1 MSDYSDITVEIEDS
15 GRANLILDRPKKL
28 NTISK
33 TMTVELKDA
42 LNELEANDDVF
53 VIVVRGRDGNF
64 CAGGDVGDDGDDADP
79 APHDRLSQ
87 SRRTTRE
94 TFRKLENVGKPTV
107 AAIEGYA
114 LGGGCELACCCDTRI
129 ATEEARIGVTETKLG
144 LIPGAGGT
152 QRLPRLIGLS
162 RAKDMVLRG
171 KQYSAS
177 EMNQFGFVHELAPKD
192 EFDDLVDE
200 VAGDYLNRSPV
211 GMEMAKHVMNRGIES
226 SLESGLEMEAWAVGI
241 VTNTEDSEE
250 GIKAFHEDREPNFQ
264 GK

>member
-1 MSDYSDITVEIEDS
+1 MSDYSDISVEVTES
-15 GRANLILDRPKKL
+15 GRANLILDRPDKL

-33 TMTVELKDA
+33 TMTVELREA
-42 LNELEANDDVF
+42 LAELEENDDVF
-53 VIVVRGRDGNF
+53 VIVLQGQGGNF
-64 CAGGDVGDDGDDADP
+64 CAGGDVGDDDNGKP
-79 APHDRLSQ
+79 TPHARLNQ
-87 SRRTTRE
+87 SRRTTRD

-129 ATEEARIGVTETKLG
+129 ATEEASIGVTETKLG

-152 QRLPRLIGLS
+152 QRLPRLIGCS

-171 KQYSAS
+171 KQYSGA
-177 EMNQFGFVHELAPKD
+177 EMKEFGFVHELAPED
-192 EFDDLVDE
+192 EFDELLND

-211 GMEMAKHVMNRGIES
+211 GIEIAKHVMNRGIES
-226 SLESGLEMEAWAVGI
+226 SLEAGLEMEAWGVGI
-241 VTNTEDSEE
+241 VTNTEDAKE
-250 GIKAFHEDREPNFQ
+250 GIKAFQEDREPNFQ